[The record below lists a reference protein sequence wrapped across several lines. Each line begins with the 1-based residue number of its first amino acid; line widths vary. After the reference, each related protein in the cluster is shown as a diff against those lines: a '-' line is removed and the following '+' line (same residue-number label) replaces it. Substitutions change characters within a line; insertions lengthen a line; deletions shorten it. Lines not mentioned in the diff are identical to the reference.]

1 MEGVVIL
8 YGESFG
14 FTFLYI
20 NIEGCREGGVCFE
33 PEDDNMLQWLKK
45 HKYIVFYVQLM
56 LFFCNFAT
64 ILGILRPIS
73 LIFS

>member
-1 MEGVVIL
+1 MECVVIL

-14 FTFLYI
+14 FTLFYKYR
-20 NIEGCREGGVCFE
+20 GCREGSCFE

>member
-1 MEGVVIL
+1 MECVVIL

-14 FTFLYI
+14 FTLLYML
-20 NIEGCREGGVCFE
+20 GGVGRRSCFE

-45 HKYIVFYVQLM
+45 YKYIVFYVQLM